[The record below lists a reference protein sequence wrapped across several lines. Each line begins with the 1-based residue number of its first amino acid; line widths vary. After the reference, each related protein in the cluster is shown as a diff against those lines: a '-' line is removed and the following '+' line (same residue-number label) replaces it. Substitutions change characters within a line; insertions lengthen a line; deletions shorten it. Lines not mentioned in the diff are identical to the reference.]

1 MNYFVLFNGFLY
13 LGAAAYSL
21 WQGHGM
27 WGFVWFSYGTS
38 ALVLA
43 MLEK

>member
-1 MNYFVLFNGFLY
+1 MNYFVLGNGVLY
-13 LGAAAYSL
+13 LCAAAYSL

-27 WGFVWFSYGTS
+27 WGFVWFSYGSS

-43 MLEK
+43 LLEK